1 MPEAKYVR
9 WIAERC
15 RRLAKASFDFELSAE
30 LKEIADDLTAKA
42 EEWEQ
47 VATQP
52 PPGILK
58 TEASGGAGVAEGRRC
73 GLSLVYLRI
82 VTDTSF
88 TSEPWGTIKT
98 D

>member
-9 WIAERC
+9 GTAERC
-15 RRLAKASFDFELSAE
+15 RRLARASFDFELSAE

-47 VATQP
+47 VAATHL

-58 TEASGGAGVAEGRRC
+58 TEAPGGAESG
-73 GLSLVYLRI
+73 
-82 VTDTSF
+82 
-88 TSEPWGTIKT
+88 
-98 D
+98 